1 MTITELRLLNY
12 RNYENEV
19 INLHPSVNIILGNNA
34 EGKTNLIESIF
45 YISTLRPIR
54 PAKDKELISHG
65 CGFAKVET
73 TLAGADRRC
82 ALEIT
87 LSQTER
93 KQVLKN
99 GVSIRKAADFI
110 GLLRTVLFCPDDMN
124 LLRDPSVR
132 RRRMIDIALS
142 QLRPKYMLHLQEYN
156 RALDMKSRLLHSL
169 EEKPSMI
176 EMLPA
181 YNEQIAVHGAM
192 LISFRHQYL
201 RQLEEHSA
209 AMASSISGGKDHL
222 QIRYQSLSTI
232 EDTGASPEEL
242 AECIRIHQKSHYQAE
257 LASKICLTGPHKDD
271 FEVLI
276 NGTPAKGFAS
286 QGQTR
291 TAVLSIKLAERDIVK
306 EETGEYP
313 VLLLDDVLSEL
324 DADRQNFVL
333 NRINSGQVIISS
345 CTMDRYTEITKGRVF
360 KIRGGTVIQ
369 TQDL

>member
-1 MTITELRLLNY
+1 MTISELRLLNY

-45 YISTLRPIR
+45 YLSTLRPIR

-65 CGFAKVET
+65 CGFAKVEA
-73 TLAGADRRC
+73 TLNGADRRC
-82 ALEIT
+82 SLEVM

-93 KQVLKN
+93 KQVAKN

-110 GLLRTVLFCPDDMN
+110 GLLRTVLFSPDDMN
-124 LLRDPSVR
+124 LIRDASVR
-132 RRRMIDIALS
+132 RRRLVDIALS

-156 RALDMKSRLLHSL
+156 RTLDLKSRTLRAL
-169 EEKPSMI
+169 EEKPSLA
-176 EMLPA
+176 EMLPS

-192 LISFRHQYL
+192 MIAYRHQYL
-201 RQLEEHSA
+201 RLLEQHSA
-209 AMASSISGGKDHL
+209 AMATSISGGKDRM
-222 QIRYQSLSTI
+222 QIRYLSLSNI
-232 EDTGASPEEL
+232 DDTSAPPEVL
-242 AECIRIHQKSHYQAE
+242 AQKIREHQASHYQEE
-257 LASKICLTGPHKDD
+257 LASKTCLTGPHRDD

-276 NGTPAKGFAS
+276 NGNPAKSFAS

-324 DADRQNFVL
+324 DSDRQNFVL
-333 NRINSGQVIISS
+333 NRINSGQVVISS
-345 CTMDRYTEITKGRVF
+345 CTMDRYAEITKGRVF

-369 TQDL
+369 AQDI